1 MFCFVIGTIDL
12 INIGAHV
19 HACVSQE
26 NQITFIAR
34 KGVPMQNVMVAC
46 SFGMQFI
53 FVWVGWEGSVHNT
66 RIFLKA
72 IDNPNIKF
80 SKPLTGT

>member
-1 MFCFVIGTIDL
+1 
-12 INIGAHV
+12 
-19 HACVSQE
+19 
-26 NQITFIAR
+26 
-34 KGVPMQNVMVAC
+34 MVAC

-53 FVWVGWEGSVHNT
+53 FVWVGWEGSAHNT

-80 SKPLTGT
+80 SKPSTGT

>member
-34 KGVPMQNVMVAC
+34 KGVPTQNVMVAC

-53 FVWVGWEGSVHNT
+53 FVWVGWEGSAHNT

-80 SKPLTGT
+80 SKPSTGT